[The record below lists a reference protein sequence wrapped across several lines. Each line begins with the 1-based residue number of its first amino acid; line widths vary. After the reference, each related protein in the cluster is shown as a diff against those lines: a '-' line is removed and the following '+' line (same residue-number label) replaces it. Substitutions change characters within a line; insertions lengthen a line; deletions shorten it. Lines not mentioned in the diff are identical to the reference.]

1 MSALPRTG
9 TPRSRARK
17 ARRVVA
23 LVVAVALTP
32 VLWSYTSAMTKPSN
46 VSFGVRTVEWI
57 RDHGGAGLVSQ
68 VESWWYSL
76 HAPSPGGPSLTH
88 LPHVGI
94 AAISPAVAQA
104 RTPRHARRRIA
115 IYRPRPIAPVIAPAL
130 PGEGIWHAAGRPV
143 RGAPPL
149 LLTTFRPEAAYPRIV
164 AGVAW
169 FDAHR
174 TRLMLYPGRVEPP
187 AGPRG
192 PMEIPPALRRG
203 VVAAFNSGF
212 KLQDMVGGEY
222 TLHHLYRPLVD
233 GIGTIVAYA
242 NGRIDIRNWRGGP
255 TPPRGVTLVRQN
267 LPLIVD
273 GGRLNPNLTD
283 GPQWGQT
290 LNNAVR
296 VWRTGLGVDRRGNLI
311 YAAANDQTV
320 ATLARILQ
328 RAGAVRAIE
337 LDINP
342 YWVSFISYGHSGARD
357 PAKLLPD
364 IQRPA
369 TRYLSADDRDFFAVY
384 AR

>member
-1 MSALPRTG
+1 MRPR
-9 TPRSRARK
+9 RSRAR
-17 ARRVVA
+17 RA
-23 LVVAVALTP
+23 LVVIAVLALVP
-32 VLWSYTSAMTKPSN
+32 VGYSYVSTMAKPSN
-46 VSFGVRTVEWI
+46 VSLGVRTVEWI

-68 VESWWYSL
+68 IESWWYSL
-76 HAPSPGGPSLTH
+76 HAPSKGGPALKRLPTVGVAALT
-88 LPHVGI
+88 PV
-94 AAISPAVAQA
+94 V
-104 RTPRHARRRIA
+104 HARHHQHRQRVA
-115 IYRPRPIAPVIAPAL
+115 PYRPPRIQPVNHPAL
-130 PGEGIWHAAGRPV
+130 AGEGVWRAAGPAV

-169 FDAHR
+169 FDAKR

-187 AGPRG
+187 VGPRG
-192 PMEIPPALRRG
+192 PMEIPPGLRSI

-222 TLHHLYRPLVD
+222 TLHHLYRPLVN
-233 GIGTIVAYA
+233 GIGTIVGYA
-242 NGRIDIRNWRGGP
+242 NGRIDIRNWTGGP
-255 TPPRGVTLVRQN
+255 TPPPGVSLVRQN

-273 GGRLNPNLTD
+273 HGRLNPNLSD
-283 GPQWGQT
+283 GPQWGET
-290 LNNAVR
+290 LYNAVR
-296 VWRTGLGVDRRGNLI
+296 VWRTGLGVDRRGDLI

-320 ATLARILQ
+320 GTLARILQ

-342 YWVSFISYGHSGARD
+342 YWVSFISYGRWGGQA

-364 IQRPA
+364 IQRPVD
-369 TRYLSADDRDFFAVY
+369 RYLSADDRDFFAVY